1 MIQAMDDTR
10 QLIQGIYHRY
20 ATDATCLLHLQHM
33 PPTHAP
39 YTLLLQAT
47 DTLQLVVAGP
57 LTLTVLVA
65 SLTVTLVIVR
75 VVRHS

>member
-1 MIQAMDDTR
+1 
-10 QLIQGIYHRY
+10 
-20 ATDATCLLHLQHM
+20 M